1 MIAGAVILKSGRI
14 IQNNVIVED
23 GWDNTYAIVHS
34 SSVCDPTSQH
44 DKHENIPYSDIDFIT
59 AWSFDS
65 PYLYMSFSRMVE
77 IAKDQISNKTRNTRM
92 IA

>member
-23 GWDNTYAIVHS
+23 GWNGEYAIVHS
-34 SSVCDPTSQH
+34 SSVCEPTSPR
-44 DKHENIPYSDIDFIT
+44 DRHENIPYADIDFIT

-65 PYLYMSFSRMVE
+65 PYIYMSFSRMVE
-77 IAKDQISNKTRNTRM
+77 IAKDQISNKTRATRM
-92 IA
+92 LT